1 MYDNYTELIADGL
14 TRGVTLRDAYILVL
28 REPSRNA
35 IFPVL
40 ISETDFHTLKDAM
53 TKGDF
58 TASRLM
64 TALARKME
72 IIVLGVRL
80 LPPQSGRTQAL
91 IDFERYG
98 ELLTLETDIAA
109 AVVAAMEN
117 HVSIWIKDE
126 QFSRQTQM
134 PHDEGAM
141 ALPIG
146 GMNDMLLTDVMQAA
160 VEQDNFELAQMI
172 RDELTH
178 RQRNNDTTAEAH

>member
-28 REPSRNA
+28 REPSRNT

-40 ISETDFHTLKDAM
+40 ISETDFHTLKAAM

-64 TALARKME
+64 TALACKMNM
-72 IIVLGVRL
+72 IVLGVRL
-80 LPPQSGRTQAL
+80 LPPQDGRTKAQ

-109 AVVAAMEN
+109 AIVVAMEN
-117 HVSIWIKDE
+117 HVGIWIKND
-126 QFSRQTQM
+126 QFRRQTHM
-134 PHDEGAM
+134 PHEEGAM

-146 GMNDMLLTDVMQAA
+146 GMNDLLLTDVMQAA
-160 VEQDNFELAQMI
+160 VEQDNFELAKMI

-178 RQRNNDTTAEAH
+178 RQRNNGTTAEAH

>member
-53 TKGDF
+53 TQSDF

-64 TALARKME
+64 TAL
-72 IIVLGVRL
+72 
-80 LPPQSGRTQAL
+80 AL